1 MQRGLSVLDNMLR
14 TQAYTAIRAAYA
26 YYASNF
32 ELPYINFYILRILVR
47 RLKNMIQNSYLVLA
61 TARVI
66 PDDRELI
73 AFYSDGGFL
82 DIVETGEFAA

>member
-1 MQRGLSVLDNMLR
+1 MQRDLSVLDNMLR

-26 YYASNF
+26 QYASNF
-32 ELPYINFYILRILVR
+32 ELPYIYFYILILVR
-47 RLKNMIQNSYLVLA
+47 RLKNMIQDSYLVLA
-61 TARVI
+61 IARVI